1 MSHPGGVGVDRAA
14 THPAARRGAAIAAVV
29 AALAAVLALLST
41 IIANPLASLISI
53 LALASLVMSAWV
65 ALTNRGRKR
74 RLALVLAV
82 AALVL
87 LVVTLVRDEE
97 HGYLLLVSFVLLA
110 IGVPAGRFALG
121 REPAPLPSDEDVPP
135 AERPALVVNP
145 KSGDGR
151 AESLGLSEEA
161 RRRGIRVYEFDG
173 TRSILDLVAQAV
185 QDGADAVGVAGGD
198 GSLTMAARV
207 VSDAG
212 RDFVCIPAGT
222 RNHFALDLGL
232 DRTDPLAGL
241 AAFGPAHRRVIDLG
255 EVNGRPFL
263 NNVSLG
269 LYGEIVQSDDYR
281 GDKVGTTLARLPD
294 IVTDTPQ
301 ALDLLFT
308 DDQGVVRDDAQVV
321 HVSNNPYIVSVVGL
335 GGRPT
340 LRSGELGI
348 ICLRIDGGLR
358 AAEVIARSILGGSG
372 DAMRS
377 WSAPDFR
384 VDSAAPVAA
393 GIDGE
398 AVTLDPPLLFRS
410 IPGAVPV
417 RLPPAAPMEGPA
429 AGNHGYR
436 WTAEELLRR
445 AFRPQSE
452 WRRMPVTVDR

>member
-1 MSHPGGVGVDRAA
+1 MTSAVREAEERAA
-14 THPAARRGAAIAAVV
+14 THPAARRVAAIVAVIAAVIV
-29 AALAAVLALLST
+29 VLALLST
-41 IIANPLASLISI
+41 IIANPLASLLSI
-53 LALASLVMSAWV
+53 LAGAVLLMSGWV
-65 ALTNRGRKR
+65 ALTNRGQRR
-74 RLALVLAV
+74 RLAIAIAI

-97 HGYLLLVSFVLLA
+97 HGGLLLVALVLLA

-121 REPAPLPSDEDVPP
+121 HEPTPLPSDEDVP
-135 AERPALVVNP
+135 AARQPALVVNP
-145 KSGDGR
+145 RSGDGR
-151 AESLGLSEEA
+151 AESLGLTGEA
-161 RRRGIRVYEFDG
+161 RRRGIRIYEFDG
-173 TRSILDLVAQAV
+173 SRSILDLVGQAV
-185 QDGADAVGVAGGD
+185 EDGADAVGVAGGD
-198 GSLTMAARV
+198 GSLAMAARL

-212 RDFVCIPAGT
+212 RDFVCVPAGT

-241 AAFGPAHRRVIDLG
+241 DAFGPAHRRVIDLA

-281 GDKVGTTLARLPD
+281 GDKVGTALSRLPD

-301 ALDLLFT
+301 ALDLVFT
-308 DDQGVVRDDAQVV
+308 DDQGVMRDDAQVV

-340 LRSGELGI
+340 LRSGELGVL
-348 ICLRIDGGLR
+348 CLRIDGGLR
-358 AAEVIARSILGGSG
+358 AVEVIARSIMGGSG

-377 WSAPDFR
+377 WSTPEFR
-384 VDSAAPVAA
+384 VDSAAPVPA

-398 AVTLDPPLLFRS
+398 AVTLEPPLVFRS
-410 IPGAVPV
+410 VPGAVPV
-417 RLPPAAPMEGPA
+417 RLPPSAPMEGPA

-445 AFRPQSE
+445 AFRPQRE
-452 WRRMPVTVDR
+452 WRRMPVTPGR

>member
-1 MSHPGGVGVDRAA
+1 MTQPLRSVEERAA
-14 THPAARRGAAIAAVV
+14 THPFARRLAAITAVIAAV
-29 AALAAVLALLST
+29 AAVLALLST

-53 LALASLVMSAWV
+53 VALISLVMSGWV
-65 ALTNRGRKR
+65 ALTNRGQKR
-74 RLALVLAV
+74 QLAV
-82 AALVL
+82 AMAIVALVL

-97 HGYLLLVSFVLLA
+97 HGYLLLVALVLLA

-121 REPAPLPSDEDVPP
+121 HEPSPLPSDEDVPP

-145 KSGDGR
+145 RSGDGR
-151 AESLGLSEEA
+151 AESLGLTDEA
-161 RRRGIRVYEFDG
+161 RKRGIRVYEFDG

-185 QDGADAVGVAGGD
+185 EDGADAVGVAGGD
-198 GSLTMAARV
+198 GSLAMAARTI
-207 VSDAG
+207 SDAG
-212 RDFVCIPAGT
+212 RDFVCVPAGT

-241 AAFGPAHRRVIDLG
+241 DAFGPAHRRVIDLA

-281 GDKVGTTLARLPD
+281 GDKVGTALARLPD
-294 IVTDTPQ
+294 IVTDSPQ
-301 ALDLLFT
+301 TLDLVFT
-308 DDQGVVRDDAQVV
+308 DDRGVMRDDAQVV

-340 LRSGELGI
+340 LRSGRLGV

-358 AAEVIARSILGGSG
+358 AAEVIARSVLGGSG

-377 WSAPDFR
+377 WSAPEFR
-384 VDSAAPVAA
+384 VDSETPVPA
-393 GIDGE
+393 GVDGE
-398 AVTLDPPLLFRS
+398 AVTLEPPLVFRAV
-410 IPGAVPV
+410 PAAVPV
-417 RLPPAAPMEGPA
+417 RLPLSAPMEGPA

-445 AFRPQSE
+445 AFRPQDQ
-452 WRRMPVTVDR
+452 WRRMPVTADR